1 MPTPLCA
8 YRPEASLLAKAVEQA
23 ETMRIAAQNN
33 LRALTR
39 NEADKDGITRGLG
52 FPDDAPVVI
61 YARRIVDDLLA
72 TEQDYIKTLEV
83 VMKQHPFA
91 PFIAR
96 TNGVG
101 AKQLARLLD
110 AIRDPY
116 INDRDDRPRTVSELW
131 SLSGYAVV
139 NGEAP
144 RLRRGQRANWS
155 PQARMRA
162 YLIAV
167 QALKSRK
174 ATCKPDGDSDE
185 ARTTHIENCGCS
197 PYRIVYDQA
206 RAKYADAVHVSEC
219 VRCGPSGS
227 PAQPGSPL
235 AAGHQHGRALRK
247 AAKELLKDLW
257 REARW
262 IHWLNDGLDVDAAQR
277 LADEAGMTLVEAAA
291 CLMED
296 AAQGNRVSVN
306 A

>member
-1 MPTPLCA
+1 MELCA
-8 YRPEASLLAKAVEQA
+8 YRPEASLLAKAVDQA
-23 ETMRIAAQNN
+23 EAMRIAAQNN

-39 NEADKDGITRGLG
+39 TEADKDGIVRGLG
-52 FPDDAPVVI
+52 FADDAPVVV
-61 YARRIVDDLLA
+61 YANRIVDDLLA
-72 TEQDYIKTLEV
+72 IETDYIKTLEQ
-83 VMKQHPFA
+83 VMKTHPFA
-91 PFIAR
+91 PYIAR
-96 TNGVG
+96 TSGVG

-116 INDRDDRPRTVSELW
+116 VNDRDDRPRTVSELW
-131 SLSGYAVV
+131 SLSGYSVI

-144 RLRRGQRANWS
+144 RLRRGQRATWS

-167 QALKSRK
+167 QCLKARK
-174 ATCKPDGDSDE
+174 ASCKPDSDSDE
-185 ARTTHIENCGCS
+185 ARTTHIADCACS

-206 RAKYADAVHVSEC
+206 RAKYQDAVHTMEC

-262 IHWLNDGLDVDAAQR
+262 IHWVNDGLDVEAAQR
-277 LADEAGMTLVEAAA
+277 LADDAGITLVEAAA

-296 AAQGNRVSVN
+296 QAQAALAASGV
-306 A
+306 